1 MPPIAY
7 VNGTFS
13 PLADAVVSV
22 EDRGFQLGDGI
33 YDVLRTHKGRLHAVE
48 EHMRRLFRSLE
59 AIEIKPPFTAAGL
72 EQTMREAVKRA
83 GFGESM
89 VYLQVTRGATKR
101 AKEFPKDTPPTVVLT
116 VRELP
121 VVDPAVRARGVAI
134 LTAEDIRWQ
143 RCDIKTICLLPN
155 VLTSQRARAAGCFE
169 ALFVEKDGTVNE
181 CVSANIFMVKG
192 GTVVTP
198 PLSTRI
204 LSGITRE
211 EVVPLAR
218 KNGVPMEERRMTL
231 DELLAADEVF
241 LTSTTAEILPIVKV
255 NNRCIASG
263 KPGPVATHLHGLYR
277 KSLDERAVL

>member
-1 MPPIAY
+1 MPAIAY
-7 VNGTFS
+7 VNGKFS

-33 YDVLRTHKGRLHAVE
+33 YDVLRTYHGRLHAVE
-48 EHMRRLFRSLE
+48 EHMRRLFRSLDS
-59 AIEIKPPFTAAGL
+59 IELKPSFTAAEL
-72 EQTMREAVKRA
+72 EKTMCEAVQRA
-83 GFGESM
+83 GFDESLL
-89 VYLQVTRGATKR
+89 YLQVTRGATKR
-101 AKEFPKDTPPTVVLT
+101 AKEFPRDTPPTVVMT

-121 VVDPAVRARGVAI
+121 PVAPALRERGVAI
-134 LTAEDIRWQ
+134 MTADDIRWQ

-181 CVSANIFMVKG
+181 CVSANIFIVKD

-218 KNGVPMEERRMTL
+218 RHGVPMDERRITL
-231 DELLAADEVF
+231 DELLAADEAF
-241 LTSTTAEILPIVKV
+241 LTSTTAEILPVVKV
-255 NNRCIASG
+255 NDRRIG
-263 KPGPVATHLHGLYR
+263 TGQPGPITKRLHALYR
-277 KSLDERAVL
+277 EMAG